1 MKRCLPTT
9 LLASLILFS
18 PAVWALPAGDLP
30 LMPWPQKVEGNP
42 QQGQLILDNRLTIG
56 VSGDDLGP
64 AIAHWRQRIEQQTG
78 WTLLP
83 QADNPPQALIMVVIK
98 QKVDPQPLPDSDER
112 YQLTITP
119 QGVVLNAETRFGA
132 LRGMETLLQLIRNDG
147 GHTALPLV
155 RISDAPRFP
164 WRGVL
169 LDSARHFLP
178 VSDIKRQ
185 LDGMAAAKLNV
196 FHWHL
201 TDDQG
206 WRFASTHYPKL
217 QQLASDGRFYSVE
230 QMKEV
235 VAYATALGIRVVPEI
250 DLPGHASAIA
260 VAYPELVSAPGP
272 YLMQRQWGVHQP
284 TLDPSRQ
291 ETYQF
296 VDTIIGEVAAIFPDP
311 YLHIGGD
318 EVDPTQWNESPAIQV
333 FMKRNNLADSQALQ
347 AYFNQKLTLIL
358 GSWQRTMVGWDEIH
372 HPDLPKTAVIQSW
385 QGPDA
390 LGAAAQE
397 GYKGLLSTGFYL
409 DQPHSAAYH
418 YRNEVLP
425 QPLWIDDRVHQDEKA
440 QSWAFSMPRLKGK
453 PVEGSVT
460 LIEGP
465 QGWRGFID
473 FNGKSRRAVR
483 NITWRDNSV
492 TFRIDTWMGDTRPVL
507 TLKNSTLDGYF
518 LIGNVR
524 YPVSGQKLAAV
535 PAGTAPV
542 VPDRSGAANILG
554 GEAALW
560 AEMVTPQVLDLR
572 LWPRAF
578 VVAERLWSAR
588 DVQDEQNM
596 YRRLAAVDAWSVVS
610 VGLQQHAETAR
621 LLTRLAQST
630 QIAPLQ
636 VLAEAV
642 EPAQYYTR
650 LHLKFQV
657 GNYHQFEPLNRF
669 ADALPAESD
678 DVRQMGQEVQQL
690 LADRTDSAAAE
701 ALRRRF
707 TRWQANS
714 TEVAPLLAGNYL
726 LAPLQPV
733 AADISALSVLGL
745 RLVDVAQRGSMMS
758 NNEVKRARQLLDK
771 ASAVRDEVVI
781 AAVYPLDAL
790 LDGMTR
796 KEESGEAKPGGNK
809 PRR

>member
-1 MKRCLPTT
+1 MKRRLPPT
-9 LLASLILFS
+9 LLASLLLLS
-18 PAVWALPAGDLP
+18 PALQAQPAGDLP
-30 LMPWPQKVEGNP
+30 LMPWPQRVEAN
-42 QQGQLILDNRLTIG
+42 QQGSLMLDNRLTLG

-64 AIAHWRQRIEQQTG
+64 AVARWRQRIEQQTG

-83 QADNPPQALIMVVIK
+83 QADNPQQALIMVVIK

-119 QGVVLNAETRFGA
+119 QGAVLNAETRFGA
-132 LRGMETLLQLIRNDG
+132 LRGMETLLQLIHNDG
-147 GHTALPLV
+147 NRTVLPLV

-169 LDSARHFLP
+169 LDSVRHFLP

-217 QQLASDGRFYSVE
+217 QEQASDGQFYSVA

-235 VAYATALGIRVVPEI
+235 VAYATSLGIRVVPEI

-272 YLMQRQWGVHQP
+272 YLMQREWGVHQP

-296 VDTIIGEVAAIFPDP
+296 VDTILGEVAAIFPDP

-318 EVDPTQWNESPAIQV
+318 EVDPTQWNASPTIQA
-333 FMKRNNLADSQALQ
+333 FMQRNNLADSHALQ
-347 AYFNQKLTLIL
+347 AYFNRRLTLIL

-390 LGAAAQE
+390 LGTVAQE

-409 DQPHSAAYH
+409 DQPHSTAYH

-425 QPLWIDDRVHQDEKA
+425 QPLWIDDQVHQDEQA
-440 QSWAFSMPRLKGK
+440 QSWAFTMPRLKGK

-473 FNGKSRRAVR
+473 FSGKSRRAVR
-483 NITWRDNSV
+483 NITWRDAGV
-492 TFRIDTWMGDTRPVL
+492 TFQIDTWMGDTRPVL
-507 TLKNSTLDGYF
+507 TLKNGTLAGYF

-524 YPVSGQKLAAV
+524 YPVSGKKLASV

-542 VPDRSGAANILG
+542 VPDRAGVANILG

-560 AEMVTPQVLDLR
+560 AEAITPQILDLK
-572 LWPRAF
+572 LWPRGFA
-578 VVAERLWSAR
+578 VAERLWSAR

-596 YRRLAAVDAWSVVS
+596 YQRLAAVDAWSVVS

-621 LLTRLAQST
+621 QFTRLAQST

-636 VLAEAV
+636 VLAEAI

-669 ADALPAESD
+669 ADALPPESD
-678 DVRQMGQEVQQL
+678 EVRRMNLEVQQL
-690 LADRTDSAAAE
+690 LADRTNSQAAD
-701 ALRRRF
+701 ALRHRF

-714 TEVAPLLAGNYL
+714 AAVAPLLAGNSRL
-726 LAPLQPV
+726 VPLQPV
-733 AADISALSVLGL
+733 AADISALSVLGQ
-745 RLVDVAQRGSMMS
+745 RLVDVAQRGSLMGS
-758 NNEVKRARQLLDK
+758 NEVKRARQLLDS
-771 ASAVRDEVVI
+771 AAAVRDEVVI
-781 AAVYPLDAL
+781 AAVYPLEAL
-790 LDGMTR
+790 LDGITR
-796 KEESGEAKPGGNK
+796 KEESGAKPANGK
-809 PRR
+809 RR